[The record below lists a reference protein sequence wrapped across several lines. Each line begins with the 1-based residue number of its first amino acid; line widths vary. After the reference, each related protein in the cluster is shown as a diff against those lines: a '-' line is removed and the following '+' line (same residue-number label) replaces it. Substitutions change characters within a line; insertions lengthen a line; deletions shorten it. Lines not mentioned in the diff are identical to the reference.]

1 MKQLTIFVVLFQF
14 SCFLIDRRLVHHT
27 STVHLTDQQLK
38 FSLWGDNL
46 KEMDCEPPTYLSYF
60 SMIASLCLSCITIA
74 GNLLVLL
81 AVYQDPYKELRKP
94 FTFLI
99 ANLALA
105 DLTAGAITE
114 PMAVYFTYQEVQGS
128 VVNDLAV
135 YVTHLS
141 YFMSCTTSVLTLS
154 VLAIDRYLAISYS
167 LWYKCHVTLSCTI
180 KICMALWI
188 MSVLLSLTYIKT
200 GYINFAF
207 VFANTAVLSTASV
220 LVFAYYRIFK
230 SLRIRTIQV
239 GVLHEGRSQR
249 CERQKSLL
257 LESKLTKLY
266 LMMLGIF
273 LLCFVPSC
281 LFIYVLY
288 CCSLCDC
295 SVIHWLRDTSFLL
308 VLSNSSLNP
317 ILYSLQL
324 KSFRRVYKS
333 MCKCAKK
340 NRVRAVMGQGT

>member
-167 LWYKCHVTLSCTI
+167 LWYKGKRRKAEVTAFR
-180 KICMALWI
+180 KQ
-188 MSVLLSLTYIKT
+188 
-200 GYINFAF
+200 INQAILDDVGDIF
-207 VFANTAVLSTASV
+207 V
-220 LVFAYYRIFK
+220 VF
-230 SLRIRTIQV
+230 
-239 GVLHEGRSQR
+239 
-249 CERQKSLL
+249 CP
-257 LESKLTKLY
+257 
-266 LMMLGIF
+266 F
-273 LLCFVPSC
+273 LFVHLCFVL
-281 LFIYVLY
+281 LFSVWLF
-288 CCSLCDC
+288 CHSLVERYKFPARFKQQLPK
-295 SVIHWLRDTSFLL
+295 SNL
-308 VLSNSSLNP
+308 V
-317 ILYSLQL
+317 QL
-324 KSFRRVYKS
+324 TTEIFS
-333 MCKCAKK
+333 
-340 NRVRAVMGQGT
+340 